1 MTIKLYRAFLAMSK
15 LSIKKAFDTVCY
27 SKLLVKSKF
36 YGIFE
41 NIGLLSWTEAFLCG
55 RSQSVRVGSC
65 ISSKISVISGIPQ
78 RSVGGGAIR
87 PDTAFDLYN
96 WCHWCVSWFICVF
109 VAVCWCLE
117 IIYVL
122 HLAKLQ
128 PRIWLPRA
136 LSSCLAVCWP
146 GAQCARDNHVLAC
159 NFCQIFTDL
168 KQFSLTDLAIYLVIK
183 TSPHLKYVATPPGN
197 LSLMTCFADNNVSQG
212 SLATCA
218 IKCPFNCKFTKESSF
233 ENSFKSV
240 KIWQNYG
247 HESVAPIFGPPCMS
261 NSLDSL
267 KFQAAWA
274 HGSIFKHC
282 RRCWPCRCVEVL
294 QAAGLVCTSTR
305 SPV

>member
-1 MTIKLYRAFLAMSK
+1 MRFLQCPSCR
-15 LSIKKAFDTVCY
+15 LKKAFDTVCY

-78 RSVGGGAIR
+78 RSVGGGLSGPTLLLIYIIDVTGVFR
-87 PDTAFDLYN
+87 DL
-96 WCHWCVSWFICVF
+96 SASLSLF
-109 VAVCWCLE
+109 ARCLE

-218 IKCPFNCKFTKESSF
+218 IKCPFNCKFTKESSS

-261 NSLDSL
+261 NSLDNP